1 MGAGLAAMVSA
12 AWKDQPKVFSSVQE
26 PEEEENE

>member
-1 MGAGLAAMVSA
+1 MGVGLAAMASV